1 MLLKG
6 GVRRGTR
13 LAFRSLL
20 FTVVPPGYVWL
31 TSGWLCGPSQVGT
44 IQRADMFNY

>member
-1 MLLKG
+1 MLLRG

-31 TSGWLCGPSQVGT
+31 TFCGPSQVGT

>member
-1 MLLKG
+1 MT
-6 GVRRGTR
+6 GVSF
-13 LAFRSLL
+13 AL

-44 IQRADMFNY
+44 IQRADMFNF